1 MDIDI
6 ETIEYFLEGC
16 EDHGNLSAMF
26 KHRFPGV
33 SLTRCEP
40 SDLFGEIPFRRS
52 RGFDIHL
59 VDGRDHCWKITRE
72 LAEATGVVVVEKK
85 R

>member
-6 ETIEYFLEGC
+6 DTIEQFLEGC
-16 EDHGNLSAMF
+16 EDKRNLPAMF
-26 KHRFPGV
+26 KQRFPGV

-40 SDLFGEIPFRRS
+40 SDMSGESPFRS
-52 RGFDIHL
+52 NQEFDIHL

-72 LAEATGVVVVEKK
+72 LLEATGVVVVEKK

>member
-6 ETIEYFLEGC
+6 DTIEQFLKGC
-16 EDHGNLSAMF
+16 EDKGNLTAMF
-26 KHRFPGV
+26 KQRFPGV

-40 SDLFGEIPFRRS
+40 SDLSGEIPFRS
-52 RGFDIHL
+52 HEEFDIHL
-59 VDGRDHCWKITRE
+59 VDGRDHCWKITRQ
-72 LAEATGVVVVEKK
+72 LLEATGVVVVEKK